1 MQLLW
6 LRIPLLLGISFLR
19 PPGPRIRSTSE
30 SHQINWLKNCR
41 EKNKSLVMTEPP
53 CQQQFTVSVTM
64 IFDLPNSFIFSI
76 SIFIMFKTTVVFW
89 FLCLTYIRRTCFGT
103 PLWIFNLLPNCARRT
118 PSMSC
123 QFALKQFLN
132 VQTTTICVLPNRTRT
147 VTWLFGR
154 ERMLRTTI
162 NWWQMGDIVIRCIRT
177 ISYKHKNNHTA
188 FI

>member
-76 SIFIMFKTTVVFW
+76 SIFITFKTTVVLW
-89 FLCLTYIRRTCFGT
+89 FLCLTYIRKLPRPIEQGASEIPWFGLSEQHRDKHT
-103 PLWIFNLLPNCARRT
+103 QEPAQAGPHRGGKAKVPTGFLPE
-118 PSMSC
+118 S
-123 QFALKQFLN
+123 K
-132 VQTTTICVLPNRTRT
+132 
-147 VTWLFGR
+147 
-154 ERMLRTTI
+154 
-162 NWWQMGDIVIRCIRT
+162 
-177 ISYKHKNNHTA
+177 
-188 FI
+188 